1 MRAHC
6 IGEAFRNKLPGYA
19 APQRVEALDLSRL
32 DGECRRLCNWGIML
46 EGKAARL
53 PLQESAEDS
62 DLKEHQIDRSTAK
75 AIEAFVSALAAA
87 DIPPVVRVLLYG
99 SRARGDFEADSDADI
114 AVVVNGA
121 QGAASWLSM
130 EWEVRTAT
138 FDARAD
144 HGFLVSPV
152 VVWEQSLAAP
162 DQSDSP
168 TFYRNL
174 VRDGIEW
181 NLANEAA

>member
-1 MRAHC
+1 M
-6 IGEAFRNKLPGYA
+6 
-19 APQRVEALDLSRL
+19 
-32 DGECRRLCNWGIML
+32 
-46 EGKAARL
+46 
-53 PLQESAEDS
+53 
-62 DLKEHQIDRSTAK
+62 
-75 AIEAFVSALAAA
+75 SALAAA

-99 SRARGDFEADSDADI
+99 SRARGDFGADSDADI
-114 AVVVNGA
+114 AVVVNGT
-121 QGAASWLSM
+121 QGAASWLAM

-181 NLANEAA
+181 DLANEAEATKTKTSVTRTRGIAPAHSQAIVEIQA